1 MDAALSMGKCN
12 GMCQMVLKF
21 IVSFSQTIERGL
33 EMNWENC
40 FLFCKYLNLKKKNVR
55 CCLSVLC
62 LSHVGVRIMLT

>member
-33 EMNWENC
+33 EMNWENVSC
-40 FLFCKYLNLKKKNVR
+40 
-55 CCLSVLC
+55 SVN
-62 LSHVGVRIMLT
+62 I